1 MNKLIHPILISIATM
16 FLTAI
21 FSPTPAHAITGEEA
35 VKVIRVFGDYMDN
48 LHKIFQPAPPTP
60 TPSQPDNPI
69 PNPGMDEPQPEPD
82 ITEYQFN

>member
-1 MNKLIHPILISIATM
+1 MLRQLILQSTALAILL
-16 FLTAI
+16 FPFCYKPL
-21 FSPTPAHAITGEEA
+21 PASAITGEEA
-35 VKVIRVFGDYMDN
+35 VKVIRVIGDYMDN
-48 LHKIFQPAPPTP
+48 LRKIFQPAPPAP